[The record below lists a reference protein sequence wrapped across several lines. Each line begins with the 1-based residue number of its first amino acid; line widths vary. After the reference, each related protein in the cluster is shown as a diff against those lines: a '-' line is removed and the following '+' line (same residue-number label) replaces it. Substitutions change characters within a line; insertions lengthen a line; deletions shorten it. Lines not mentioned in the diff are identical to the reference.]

1 MPSILSIMNALPSP
15 AICFNSKLEIYY
27 GNHHAQSFFQMGEK
41 QILKKDMRELLGDK
55 NIIFESVKKV
65 VSENNT
71 ITLQSVGVK
80 QKAVSSVTIATL
92 ERDAWYLFLIHQRFA
107 SLGDEWNEKTKCTLH
122 DSRIKVHTLAREL
135 LKPIYNMLDI
145 AQILENAYYKDEDKN
160 ESNLMARLALEIQ
173 QLTTVISVAVGAQ
186 EESVNLHDMLNN
198 VAKITLAEH
207 GSNINIEK
215 KFDPSM
221 PNIKGDFDTLMQAQM
236 NVVKNAIEALPDKKG
251 KISIRT
257 FYDDAASID
266 SKTQTKLPLRIEIE
280 DSGKGISPEEVNRIF
295 QPSYTTKTAGEG
307 MGLPIASK
315 IIDDHGGTIN
325 VKSEP
330 GKTVFKINLPV
341 PTDITKS

>member
-173 QLTTVISVAVGAQ
+173 QLTTIISVAVGAQ
-186 EESVNLHDMLNN
+186 EEPVNLHDMLNN
-198 VAKITLAEH
+198 VAKVTMAEH

-221 PNIKGDFDTLMQAQM
+221 PNIRGDFGTLMQAQM
-236 NVVKNAIEALPDKKG
+236 NVVKTLLRRFLIKKAKLLFALF
-251 KISIRT
+251 T
-257 FYDDAASID
+257 
-266 SKTQTKLPLRIEIE
+266 TKLPSLTRRPKQNCRCVLRLRIAVKVSRPKRLVAFFNLLTRQKRQGRGWGCRLHQRLLTIT
-280 DSGKGISPEEVNRIF
+280 EV
-295 QPSYTTKTAGEG
+295 Q
-307 MGLPIASK
+307 
-315 IIDDHGGTIN
+315 
-325 VKSEP
+325 
-330 GKTVFKINLPV
+330 
-341 PTDITKS
+341 